1 MSIPTSSRS
10 AFLRPSLLVLAL
22 VLALLPLAMPN
33 NYVADVAVRI
43 ALAAIAAIGLNL
55 LMGFAGQISIGHAAF
70 VAIGAYGSGIV
81 TVRFGW
87 PPLAAIGGAA
97 IGAAVVAWLIAK
109 PILRLK
115 GHSLTMATLG
125 LGVIVNIVLI
135 NEVDWTGGP
144 DGMPVP
150 PLVVAGFAFVKV
162 MHWYALAAV
171 LLWLSVLLSLNLY
184 ESPAGRALR
193 GLNGSEV
200 AARVMGVDV
209 ARFKVR
215 AFVASA
221 VFAAGVGQP
230 HGALPRLHQPVAR
243 GFHPFGGIGDHGGAG
258 RHGLDLWRGAG
269 RGAAHGTTAVAG
281 RPPRLRDGVLRPGAD
296 AHHDV
301 PAQGPGA
308 LHCAAPAQEGLTCSK

>member
-1 MSIPTSSRS
+1 MKASSR
-10 AFLRPSLLVLAL
+10 ALLRPSLLLLAL

-33 NYVADVAVRI
+33 NYVIDVAVRI

-81 TVRFGW
+81 TARFGW
-87 PPLAAIGGAA
+87 PALPAICAAAVGAA
-97 IGAAVVAWLIAK
+97 LVAWLIAK

-135 NEVDWTGGP
+135 NEVAWTGGP

-150 PLVVAGFAFVKV
+150 PLAVAGFAFTKV
-162 MHWYALAAV
+162 LHWYALAAV
-171 LLWLSVLLSLNLY
+171 LLWLAVLLSLNLY

-215 AFVASA
+215 AFVVSA
-221 VFAAGVGQP
+221 VFAAVSGSLTAHYLGFISPSLAAFTHSVEFATMVVLGGMASTF
-230 HGALPRLHQPVAR
+230 GALL
-243 GFHPFGGIGDHGGAG
+243 
-258 RHGLDLWRGAG
+258 
-269 RGAAHGTTAVAG
+269 GAALLTALPQLLGGLHGYEMVFFGLVLMLTMMFLPKGLVPTLAL
-281 RPPRLRDGVLRPGAD
+281 RLRRKG
-296 AHHDV
+296 
-301 PAQGPGA
+301 
-308 LHCAAPAQEGLTCSK
+308 

>member
-1 MSIPTSSRS
+1 MKASSH
-10 AFLRPSLLVLAL
+10 ALLRPSLLVLAL

-87 PPLAAIGGAA
+87 PPLLAIC
-97 IGAAVVAWLIAK
+97 GAAVGAAAVAWLIAK

-144 DGMPVP
+144 DGMAVP
-150 PLVVAGFAFVKV
+150 PLAVAGFTFAKV
-162 MHWYALAAV
+162 LHWYALAAV
-171 LLWLSVLLSLNLY
+171 LLWLSVLLSLNLHQ
-184 ESPAGRALR
+184 SPAGRALR

-215 AFVASA
+215 AFVVSA
-221 VFAAGVGQP
+221 VFAAVSGSLTAHYLGFISPSLAAFTHSVELATMVVLG
-230 HGALPRLHQPVAR
+230 GMASTFGAVLGAALLTALPQLLGGLHGYEMV
-243 GFHPFGGIGDHGGAG
+243 FFGLVLMLTMMFLPK
-258 RHGLDLWRGAG
+258 GLVPTLAL
-269 RGAAHGTTAVAG
+269 
-281 RPPRLRDGVLRPGAD
+281 RLRRKG
-296 AHHDV
+296 
-301 PAQGPGA
+301 
-308 LHCAAPAQEGLTCSK
+308 

>member
-1 MSIPTSSRS
+1 MKAGTH
-10 AFLRPSLLVLAL
+10 ALLRPSLLALAL

-33 NYVADVAVRI
+33 NYVIDVAVRI

-87 PPLAAIGGAA
+87 PPLTAIGGAA
-97 IGAAVVAWLIAK
+97 LGAAVVAWLIAK

-150 PLVVAGFAFVKV
+150 PLVVGGFAFAKV
-162 MHWYALAAV
+162 LHWYALAAV

-184 ESPAGRALR
+184 ESPGGRALR

-215 AFVASA
+215 AFVVSA
-221 VFAAGVGQP
+221 VFAAVSGSLTAHYLGFISPSLAAFTHSVELATMVVLG
-230 HGALPRLHQPVAR
+230 GMASTFGAVLGAALLTALPQLLGGLHGYEMV
-243 GFHPFGGIGDHGGAG
+243 FFGLVLMLTMMFLPK
-258 RHGLDLWRGAG
+258 GLVPSIALK
-269 RGAAHGTTAVAG
+269 
-281 RPPRLRDGVLRPGAD
+281 LRRKA
-296 AHHDV
+296 
-301 PAQGPGA
+301 
-308 LHCAAPAQEGLTCSK
+308 